1 MLPLCCTPSLEGD
14 TLLADI
20 CLKTVTIMEK
30 VFYTNKVTRK
40 DPTKNFV
47 EGYWHRMECIS
58 QCIFVMV
65 MLCVN
70 EE

>member
-1 MLPLCCTPSLEGD
+1 
-14 TLLADI
+14 
-20 CLKTVTIMEK
+20 MEK

-40 DPTKNFV
+40 KPTKSFV

-58 QCIFVMV
+58 QCIFVIV